1 MSSLPESSNAAVI
14 MAYDP
19 DSGNPIL
26 EVDDEEDADAVD
38 LGPNRIHHKPF
49 DVLGKA
55 SASWKHFK
63 VYPKKAKAD
72 NLAVCKLCY
81 AKFIELPGVHS
92 TKWEVKI
99 GKSRSTSKLLQHI
112 NR

>member
-1 MSSLPESSNAAVI
+1 MSSLPESSNAAVV

-49 DVLGKA
+49 DVLGKIKEKFKRRKSSNY
-55 SASWKHFK
+55 SACTSRRT
-63 VYPKKAKAD
+63 YEKAQGG
-72 NLAVCKLCY
+72 
-81 AKFIELPGVHS
+81 FGPF
-92 TKWEVKI
+92 
-99 GKSRSTSKLLQHI
+99 
-112 NR
+112 